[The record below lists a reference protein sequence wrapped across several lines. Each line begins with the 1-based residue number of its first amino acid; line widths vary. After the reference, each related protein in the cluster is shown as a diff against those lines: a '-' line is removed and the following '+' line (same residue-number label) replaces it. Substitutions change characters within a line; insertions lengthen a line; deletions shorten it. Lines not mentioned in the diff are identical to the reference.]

1 MQTNNETSQ
10 IPIKIENQTTTL
22 NNGNDNI
29 TNLEIKNVINNNIQ
43 QTNNIQ
49 SENTIAASKDNC
61 AKSSKCDKCEE
72 KCPFCFCKVKLLF
85 CFNPCNKEDREKYK
99 NEIPRTCCCIL
110 VVLLWIYLIYCMI
123 IIFLCFYLPCV
134 IMQACGEVKK
144 EKKKKQ
150 KKICDFSL
158 TKYFKEKREADILG
172 YAYKDAK
179 YNKEKVK
186 IEDTQ

>member
-1 MQTNNETSQ
+1 MEHANNETSQ

-22 NNGNDNI
+22 NNGNETIN
-29 TNLEIKNVINNNIQ
+29 NLEIKNVINNNIQ

-49 SENTIAASKDNC
+49 GENTVAVSKDNG
-61 AKSSKCDKCEE
+61 AKSSKCEE

-123 IIFLCFYLPCV
+123 IIFLCIYLPCA
-134 IMQACGEVKK
+134 ILECCGDAYEK
-144 EKKKKQ
+144 EKKKKK
-150 KKICDFSL
+150 KKIVLTLVSL
-158 TKYFKEKREADILG
+158 NFLIIILMRREKLIILTTLEI
-172 YAYKDAK
+172 KLNIIK
-179 YNKEKVK
+179 KK
-186 IEDTQ
+186 